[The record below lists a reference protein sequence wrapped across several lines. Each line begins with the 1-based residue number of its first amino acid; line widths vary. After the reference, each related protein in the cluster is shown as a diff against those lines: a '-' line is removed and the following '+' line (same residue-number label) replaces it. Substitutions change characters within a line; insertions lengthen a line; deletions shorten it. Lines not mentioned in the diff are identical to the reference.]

1 MEIGSHISKHTLY
14 KYKSTFINAIQGLMY
29 VYELNKFDF
38 FFLFFNVTL
47 FVKRPFGTKGLISE
61 LDVWFPK
68 QSILET
74 IEIFYPQY
82 WLQLDVKFTFS

>member
-1 MEIGSHISKHTLY
+1 MNLTNLI
-14 KYKSTFINAIQGLMY
+14 
-29 VYELNKFDF
+29 F
-38 FFLFFNVTL
+38 FFLFFYVTL

-68 QSILET
+68 QSILEA

-82 WLQLDVKFTFS
+82 WLQLDVEFTFS